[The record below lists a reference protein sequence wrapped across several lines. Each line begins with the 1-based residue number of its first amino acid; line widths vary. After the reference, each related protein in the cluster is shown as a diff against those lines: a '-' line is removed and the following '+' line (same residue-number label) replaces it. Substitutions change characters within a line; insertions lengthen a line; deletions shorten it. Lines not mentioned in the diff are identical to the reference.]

1 VRRLEM
7 KRHPTSLRSVP
18 PEGALSP
25 FGTAG
30 RYESLPPTSLRSV
43 PPKGALSPFGTAGR
57 Y

>member
-1 VRRLEM
+1 M

-18 PEGALSP
+18 PKGALSP

-43 PPKGALSPFGTAGR
+43 PPEGALSPFGTAGR